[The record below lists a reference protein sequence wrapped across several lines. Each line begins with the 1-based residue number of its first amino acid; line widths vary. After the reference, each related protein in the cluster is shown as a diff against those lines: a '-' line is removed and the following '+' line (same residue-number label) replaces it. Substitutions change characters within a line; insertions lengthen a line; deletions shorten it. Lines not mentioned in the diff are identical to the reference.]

1 MSATELVYNTK
12 LPRSV
17 LKKLPRLLPTFYSLE
32 DLMEELG
39 ATREELEPLFKW
51 GAPHR
56 VDCEGEIW
64 VTGEDFAYWVEA
76 LERFK
81 NCELVDD
88 LYAFCEKCNKLVS
101 MEEPQTTLLRAKYA
115 ITNGKCGLCGEIV
128 KKAIQIG

>member
-88 LYAFCEKCNKLVS
+88 LYAFCERCNKLVR
-101 MEEPQTTLLRAKYA
+101 MEDSQTILLTAIGARAS
-115 ITNGKCGLCGEIV
+115 GKCELCGETV
-128 KKAIQIG
+128 NKGVRIG